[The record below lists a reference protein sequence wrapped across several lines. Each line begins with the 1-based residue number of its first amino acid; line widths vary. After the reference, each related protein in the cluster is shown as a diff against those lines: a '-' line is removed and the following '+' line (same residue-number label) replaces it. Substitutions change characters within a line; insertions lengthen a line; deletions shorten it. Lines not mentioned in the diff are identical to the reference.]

1 MEFSQ
6 FLPWISLLVG
16 LAGRV
21 FIPWL
26 AIRQQDPENAAWSW
40 PYVWPQLMAFVILFL
55 LIPLLVADLEAVSSI
70 PAQAAWLI
78 GWAAGDIGRKT
89 YKALADES

>member
-40 PYVWPQLMAFVILFL
+40 PPDWVRPISWPRG
-55 LIPLLVADLEAVSSI
+55 VS
-70 PAQAAWLI
+70 L
-78 GWAAGDIGRKT
+78 RL
-89 YKALADES
+89 ALSCRSSSRYSARDVNIR